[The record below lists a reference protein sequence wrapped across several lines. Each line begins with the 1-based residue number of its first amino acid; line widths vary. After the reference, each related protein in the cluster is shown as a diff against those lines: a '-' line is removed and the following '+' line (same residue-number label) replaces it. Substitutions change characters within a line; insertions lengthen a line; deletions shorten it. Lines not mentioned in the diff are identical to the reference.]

1 MSIPKVK
8 ITKLK
13 SVSLILRW
21 AIFHGMQTEHI
32 PNKNVGRNGHVLYGH
47 ILNSVKDRAFMMTLF
62 GYKYSKKI
70 TWYRWLDSNQRPLD
84 PQSSALTS

>member
-21 AIFHGMQTEHI
+21 AIFHGMQTEHV
-32 PNKNVGRNGHVLYGH
+32 PNKNVVRNGH
-47 ILNSVKDRAFMMTLF
+47 ILN
-62 GYKYSKKI
+62 G
-70 TWYRWLDSNQRPLD
+70 
-84 PQSSALTS
+84 